1 MRNYMVL
8 IYESHHLSTI
18 LLQDSLLFKI
28 AKSVYDR
35 KIVKRNLQKNKKK
48 SRFLY

>member
-18 LLQDSLLFKI
+18 LLQDFLLFKI
-28 AKSVYDR
+28 IKSVYD
-35 KIVKRNLQKNKKK
+35 KKK
-48 SRFLY
+48 